1 MVKYIIAGLVL
12 LLTTLSVA
20 IAVPLALHNNQSV
33 SASAKSTYLYSLTN
47 NDKEKYI
54 VTNLADGRLVR
65 LQLVLELDGDKAPK
79 DVKNPG
85 REFLVLQDTLLQ
97 TIRRCHS
104 RDLEPQ
110 NQITFKKAV
119 ADSAT
124 KVLGKQSV
132 LNVYIAS
139 IAFQ

>member
-1 MVKYIIAGLVL
+1 MIKYIIGGFVL
-12 LLTTLSVA
+12 LLATLSVA
-20 IAVPLALHNNQSV
+20 IAVPLALHSNQSV

-47 NDKEKYI
+47 NDKEKFI

-65 LQLVLELDGDKAPK
+65 LQLFLELDGEKAPK
-79 DVKNPG
+79 DAKNPG
-85 REFLVLQDTLLQ
+85 REFLMLQDNLLQ

-110 NQITFKKAV
+110 NKTAFKKAV

-132 LNVYIAS
+132 RNVYIAS